1 MESAA
6 DKITVTVTFDV
17 PATDSETADVL
28 HKIAAAMP
36 RGHVKMRV
44 EGVTRELQAV
54 WVTALALAKAK
65 DSARKS
71 KRTR

>member
-1 MESAA
+1 VESAA
-6 DKITVTVTFDV
+6 DKITVTVTFDA
-17 PATDSETADVL
+17 ATDLETADVL
-28 HKIAAAMP
+28 HKIATALP
-36 RGHVKMRV
+36 KGHVRMRV